1 MAVAMELDQTL
12 QHMSREMCEAI
23 FFFLI
28 FDQVGRT
35 ESAKAQGRVQSK
47 YKFWQC
53 RVCIRDPAQVWS
65 PMGSRSTKGV
75 AGGWSVVMLCNWE
88 VRPVSVVVHQ
98 EDFGFNGVPMCFVAF
113 W

>member
-1 MAVAMELDQTL
+1 MPKPKAEFRVNT
-12 QHMSREMCEAI
+12 S
-23 FFFLI
+23 F
-28 FDQVGRT
+28 G
-35 ESAKAQGRVQSK
+35 SA
-47 YKFWQC
+47 

-98 EDFGFNGVPMCFVAF
+98 EDFPFNGVPMYFVAF
-113 W
+113 WYGL